1 MIGHDTK
8 VRDCIEAIAE
18 VRSHIAIRGAQPRFK
33 PRSDELKRRWDA
45 YEQAQQLKR
54 LIGTDPY

>member
-1 MIGHDTK
+1 VIGHDTK

-33 PRSDELKRRWDA
+33 SRPDALKKRLDDL
-45 YEQAQQLKR
+45 EQQRQLR
-54 LIGTDPY
+54 ELIGTDPY

>member
-33 PRSDELKRRWDA
+33 PRSDALKKRLDDLEQRRQ
-45 YEQAQQLKR
+45 YEQLAGK
-54 LIGTDPY
+54 DPY